1 MMKESKAVRGL
12 KIAEPLIFEK
22 SRKGRSGFTPPP
34 DRFAADVETGIPKS
48 LLRPE
53 MSGLPDV
60 TEPEAVRH
68 FVRLSQFN
76 FGVDTGFYPLGS
88 CTMKYNPKINEA
100 TAALPGFARLHPYAP
115 ESFSQGALQLMYELE
130 QYLGEISGMA
140 GVTLQPAA
148 GAHGEFTGMRMIRSA
163 LEQRGDV
170 RSKVLIPDT
179 AHGTN
184 PASCT
189 LNGYK
194 AVEVKSSSRGVL
206 TAAAVA
212 EAMDDQVA
220 ALMVTNPNTLGLFEE
235 EIAEIAAIVHD
246 RGGYM
251 YADGANLNAL
261 MGIARPGDMGF
272 DVIQFNLHKTFSTPH
287 GGGGPGSGPVGV
299 CEELLPFM
307 PVPRIGKQGD
317 RYFLDS
323 ELPMTIGRVRAFY
336 GNFLV
341 MVRAYTY
348 IRELGAEGL
357 KRATE
362 MAVLNANYLRCKLG
376 QTYEIPF
383 DRMCMHECVATAG
396 HLKKHKVTNVDVAK
410 GLIDRGFHPP
420 TVSFPIN
427 VPGALMVEPTE
438 TESREE
444 IDRFLAAL
452 EEISEVAATN
462 PAELHEAPQMTYIC
476 RPDEA
481 AAARQLILTADMMV
495 D

>member
-1 MMKESKAVRGL
+1 MKESKAVRGL

-34 DRFAADVETGIPKS
+34 DRFAADVETGIPES

-53 MSGLPDV
+53 MEGLPDV

-100 TAALPGFARLHPYAP
+100 TASLPGFARLHPYSP
-115 ESFSQGALQLMYELE
+115 EPFSQGALQLMYELE
-130 QYLGEISGMA
+130 QFLGEISGMA

-148 GAHGEFTGMRMIRSA
+148 GAHGEFTGMRMIRAA

-170 RSKVLIPDT
+170 RTKVLIPDT

-194 AVEVKSSSRGVL
+194 AVELKSSARGVL
-206 TAAAVA
+206 TVDAVA

-235 EIAEIAAIVHD
+235 EIAEIAAIVHE

-307 PVPRIGKQGD
+307 PIPRIGKRGEQ
-317 RYFLDS
+317 YFLDS
-323 ELPMTIGRVRAFY
+323 DLPLTIGRVRAFY

-376 QTYEIPF
+376 KTYEIPF
-383 DRMCMHECVATAG
+383 NRMCMHECVATDG

-427 VPGALMVEPTE
+427 VRGALMVEPTE

-462 PAELHEAPQMTYIC
+462 PDVLHEAPQLTYIC
-476 RPDEA
+476 RPDES
-481 AAARQLILTADMMV
+481 AAARQLILTADMIV

>member
-1 MMKESKAVRGL
+1 MKESKAVSGL

-34 DRFAADVETGIPKS
+34 DRFVADVETGIPAP

-53 MSGLPDV
+53 MTGLPDV

-100 TAALPGFARLHPYAP
+100 TAALPGFARLHPYSP
-115 ESFSQGALQLMYELE
+115 ELFSQGALQLMYELE
-130 QYLGEISGMA
+130 QFLGEISGMA

-170 RSKVLIPDT
+170 RTKVLIPDT

-206 TAAAVA
+206 TAAVVA
-212 EAMDDQVA
+212 EMMDEQVA

-235 EIAEIAAIVHD
+235 EIAEIAKIVHG

-261 MGIARPGDMGF
+261 MGISRPGDIGF

-299 CEELLPFM
+299 SEELLPFM
-307 PVPRIGKQGD
+307 PIPRIGRDGET
-317 RYFLDS
+317 YFLDFD
-323 ELPMTIGRVRAFY
+323 LPDTIGRVRAFY

-348 IRELGAEGL
+348 IRELGADGL
-357 KRATE
+357 NKATQ
-362 MAVLNANYLRCKLG
+362 MAVLNANYLRRKLG
-376 QTYEIPF
+376 RTFEIPF
-383 DRMCMHECVATAG
+383 DRMCMHECVATDG
-396 HLKKHKVTNVDVAK
+396 HLKKHKVSNVDVAK

-427 VPGALMVEPTE
+427 VHGALMVEPTE

-444 IDRFLAAL
+444 IDRFIAAL
-452 EEISEVAATN
+452 EEISELAATN
-462 PAELHEAPQMTYIC
+462 PEALHEAPSKTYIS
-476 RPDEA
+476 RPDES
-481 AAARQLILTADMMV
+481 AAARKLILTADMIE